1 MTQMHVYCLQGARKK
16 SVIGFM
22 NNYDHVAK
30 TIIFLKIDWY
40 FYLKVCRIFFI
51 GGIAITMLLHA
62 QAYAQNSTQTNSTK
76 IHPKTAIP
84 GKVVVESGSPS
95 NLSMPPQLI
104 LPPASSGVPA
114 FTNFSSNP
122 NGFKNL
128 DQDIDLIRL
137 YQEAAFNDPVLNS
150 ARFNYAANKEFYWQ
164 GLSSLLP
171 QVAATPSAT
180 RYFQRATNNTALTSF
195 PGNARIFDQKSYT
208 VTLTQPVFNAAALEV
223 FKQGDLNTKISDLQL
238 LQAQQ
243 DLVIRVSQ
251 AYFDVLT
258 AQDNVELFKNKKEL
272 IQQQLQAAKSKF
284 EVGSATIV
292 DANDAQARYDL
303 ANAQEI
309 AAQAELV
316 VKRGILEQL
325 TGHPVPRLK
334 PLIKEAK
341 ITGVV
346 VDPRAKNTGS
356 NALAIADSVSPKL
369 PAGQELDDW
378 IRQAESANY
387 QVLAS
392 QLSVDIAQSTYRGA
406 LAANYP
412 TLNFV
417 GSTGYNTS
425 NGSPTSFTA
434 SQTNI
439 YNNTIALQMNIP
451 IFSGGFNN
459 SVIRQ
464 NAALLDKAKSDYDN
478 VRRTAAQA
486 TRQAFTGFYGGL
498 ATVKAYEAAER
509 SSASALESSKLGF
522 DVGTLINIDVLIA
535 LDTLFT
541 TRAALYKARYDTIL
555 NALKLKAQA
564 AALSEQ
570 DLLAV
575 NALLK

>member
-1 MTQMHVYCLQGARKK
+1 MTLMYFYYPPDSQNK

-22 NNYDHVAK
+22 GKYAFKDK
-30 TIIFLKIDWY
+30 SGTFLKLDRRVN
-40 FYLKVCRIFFI
+40 LNPSEIFFAVT
-51 GGIAITMLLHA
+51 IAGAMLLHT
-62 QAYAQNSTQTNSTK
+62 QSYAQNTMQANGANTR
-76 IHPKTAIP
+76 PEALIP
-84 GKVVVESGSPS
+84 GKVTVGSD
-95 NLSMPPQLI
+95 LSSSLSAPPQLI
-104 LPPASSGVPA
+104 LPSTSSSVPA

-122 NGFKNL
+122 NSFKNL

-180 RYFQRATNNTALTSF
+180 RYFQRAANNTALTSF

-346 VDPRAKNTGS
+346 VDPRAKNNGN
-356 NALAIADSVSPKL
+356 NAVAIADSVSPKL

-575 NALLK
+575 NALLN